1 MPQDTLR
8 RIDGADRG
16 GLSAMGALV
25 RRRDRDRFQ
34 TALFALAAR
43 RETLFALYAFNSEI
57 ARVREIVR
65 EPMLGQI
72 RLQWWR
78 EAIAAAYGEGTPRRH
93 DIVEAVTAAIR
104 AHGLGRA
111 HFDRLI
117 DARERD
123 LDPDPPATLAALEEY
138 AEETSAPLILLAL
151 EALDAAAPAACEA
164 ARPVGIAYALVGLI
178 RAMPSHA
185 ATGRL
190 WIPSEVAAQTGLDP
204 ADYAARRPTP
214 ALRRAVET
222 LATAASRH
230 LAAAGAGRGEIP
242 KAALP
247 ALLPARIAAAA
258 LRRLRRAGFDPFA
271 PSVAGDPLQPWR
283 LALAALLRRF

>member
-25 RRRDRDRFQ
+25 RRHDRDRFQ
-34 TALFALAAR
+34 TALFAPAAE
-43 RETLFALYAFNSEI
+43 REALFALYAFNFEI
-57 ARVREIVR
+57 ARVRESVR
-65 EPMLGQI
+65 EPMLGHI

-78 EAIAAAYGEGTPRRH
+78 EAIAAAYGESTPRRH

-111 HFDRLI
+111 HFERLI

-151 EALDAAAPAACEA
+151 EALGAAAPAACEA
-164 ARPVGIAYALVGLI
+164 ARPVGIGYALVGLI

-185 ATGRL
+185 AAGRL
-190 WIPSEVAAQTGLDP
+190 WIPGEVSAQTGLDP

-222 LATAASRH
+222 LAAAASRH
-230 LAAAGAGRGEIP
+230 LAAAERGEIP
-242 KAALP
+242 KAAVP

-258 LRRLRRAGFDPFA
+258 LRRLARAGFDPFDA
-271 PSVAGDPLQPWR
+271 NIARDPLQPWR
-283 LALAALLRRF
+283 LALTALLRRF